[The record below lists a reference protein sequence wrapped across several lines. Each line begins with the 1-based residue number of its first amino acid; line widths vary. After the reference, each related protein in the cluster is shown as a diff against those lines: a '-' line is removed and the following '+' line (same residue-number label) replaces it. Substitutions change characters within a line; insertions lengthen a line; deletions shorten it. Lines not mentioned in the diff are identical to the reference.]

1 MCFMC
6 CCFMYVAPCGECLGV
21 RFLGEQQT
29 SLGTTT
35 TTTAATTTT
44 TDLYIISCVYI
55 YIYIALTIRPYTV
68 IMGMKNHRNHRHKG
82 DPRLLFYIPK
92 RAYCMNDHSTIDVL
106 DLQKTSIV
114 EWSTFV
120 AGGITVKIRYPKARR
135 LSTAT
140 MLPFTGD
147 VPIKPPFIWVNLI
160 TTEPC
165 SPEPW
170 NHG

>member
-21 RFLGEQQT
+21 RFLVSSKLAWVQQQQQQQQQQQT
-29 SLGTTT
+29 
-35 TTTAATTTT
+35 
-44 TDLYIISCVYI
+44 YI
-55 YIYIALTIRPYTV
+55 TIRPYTV

-147 VPIKPPFIWVNLI
+147 VPIKPPFIWVNFI

>member
-1 MCFMC
+1 
-6 CCFMYVAPCGECLGV
+6 
-21 RFLGEQQT
+21 
-29 SLGTTT
+29 
-35 TTTAATTTT
+35 
-44 TDLYIISCVYI
+44 
-55 YIYIALTIRPYTV
+55 
-68 IMGMKNHRNHRHKG
+68 MGMKNHRNHRHKG
-82 DPRLLFYIPK
+82 DRCLTYQK
-92 RAYCMNDHSTIDVL
+92 GAYCMNDHSTIDVL
-106 DLQKTSIV
+106 DVQKTSIV

-120 AGGITVKIRYPKARR
+120 GGITGNIRYPKARR

-147 VPIKPPFIWVNLI
+147 VPIKPPFIWVNFI